1 VLVMDEPT
9 NDLDVETLE
18 LLEELLDDYTG
29 TLLLVSHDRDFIDA
43 VATSCLMFSG
53 DGRIDEY
60 VGGYS
65 DALRQSRRPASKPA
79 SPVKLATEGRPAV
92 APEPVKKKLSY
103 KDARELELLPHKI
116 EQLESQVGA
125 LTERMQQ
132 ADFYTQPADRI
143 TAHTRDLENAQAEL
157 DAAYVRWAELD
168 G

>member
-1 VLVMDEPT
+1 
-9 NDLDVETLE
+9 
-18 LLEELLDDYTG
+18 
-29 TLLLVSHDRDFIDA
+29 
-43 VATSCLMFSG
+43 
-53 DGRIDEY
+53 
-60 VGGYS
+60 
-65 DALRQSRRPASKPA
+65 
-79 SPVKLATEGRPAV
+79 
-92 APEPVKKKLSY
+92 
-103 KDARELELLPHKI
+103 LPQKI